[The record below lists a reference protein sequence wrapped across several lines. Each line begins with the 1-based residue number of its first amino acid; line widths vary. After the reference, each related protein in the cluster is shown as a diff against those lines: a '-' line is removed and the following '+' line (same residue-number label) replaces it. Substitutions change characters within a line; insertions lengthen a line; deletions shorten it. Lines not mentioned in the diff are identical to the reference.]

1 MSDIENYLSD
11 DGSDSDYDDASSV
24 DSETSSLGNMTK
36 TQPLTIKK
44 TIGEEEEE
52 VGEEVGEE
60 DDVGDDDIEEDIEEE
75 DDDEYENEENEMDD
89 DYENIDKEKKVKSNN
104 TKKPSSTVL
113 EDYME
118 ESGDEDENDDDH
130 EEMEERYLQK
140 FDTEINK
147 NYIMDFHPESFINNY
162 DEIVALTNVVRDDMN
177 NIVDPFHKTIPFL
190 TKYEKTRVL
199 GMRAKQIN
207 SGCQTFV
214 KVPEHIIDG
223 YLIAEMELKE
233 KRIPFIMRRPL
244 PNGGFEY
251 WNLKDLEI
259 IN

>member
-24 DSETSSLGNMTK
+24 DSDTSSLGSMTK

-44 TIGEEEEE
+44 TIEE
-52 VGEEVGEE
+52 VEAEIEE
-60 DDVGDDDIEEDIEEE
+60 DVDDGDDDVEEEIEEE
-75 DDDEYENEENEMDD
+75 DDDYDDEENEIDD
-89 DYENIDKEKKVKSNN
+89 DYEDMDKEKKAKSIN
-104 TKKPSSTVL
+104 TKKPSATVL

-118 ESGDEDENDDDH
+118 ESGDENDEDH